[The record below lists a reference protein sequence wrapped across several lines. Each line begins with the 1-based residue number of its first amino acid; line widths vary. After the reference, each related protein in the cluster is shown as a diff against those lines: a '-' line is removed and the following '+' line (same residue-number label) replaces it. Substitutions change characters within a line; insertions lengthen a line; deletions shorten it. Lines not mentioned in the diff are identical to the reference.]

1 MMKEDK
7 LNRYMRQMD
16 NIDAEYQKKID
27 RIKADWS
34 KQLSIYYDL
43 IDQEKEKR
51 GLKA

>member
-1 MMKEDK
+1 MKEDK
-7 LNRYMRQMD
+7 ISRYMQQMD

-43 IDQEKEKR
+43 IDRERAKL